1 MFDKKPLSI
10 EKEQRKRPIILYLII
25 VILLIVIII
34 LSILLAIKSSDKTED
49 KKEEKNEDKREDK
62 KQDQK
67 EDIINPIHE
76 ENFIPVEDSFYID
89 DPDNGAY
96 SYKGIGNH
104 LESEYYKILDVYN
117 MKPNNNR
124 SILTNFKTY
133 QQTSEFSSPC
143 SLIIMILN
151 YYNMSA
157 PGERECSIDFGLD
170 PDGSCAKDTYNRTQ
184 VFNKSTIPLFA
195 DKLKNKYKLDVLSS
209 ADYTEETLPFEDEI
223 TFGSWVKENINEGN
237 IIIVLY
243 NDWAGQYAAII
254 GIDDMGT
261 ELTNDDVLILA
272 DAYDTTD
279 HLQDGY
285 TIWSLERFFNLW
297 QYSYISFY
305 KDDESLN
312 HGQLILVKKPK
323 SN

>member
-1 MFDKKPLSI
+1 M
-10 EKEQRKRPIILYLII
+10 
-25 VILLIVIII
+25 
-34 LSILLAIKSSDKTED
+34 
-49 KKEEKNEDKREDK
+49 
-62 KQDQK
+62 
-67 EDIINPIHE
+67 
-76 ENFIPVEDSFYID
+76 D
-89 DPDNGAY
+89 D
-96 SYKGIGNH
+96 
-104 LESEYYKILDVYN
+104 
-117 MKPNNNR
+117 MKPNKNR

-151 YYNMSA
+151 YYNMTA

-170 PDGSCAKDTYNRTQ
+170 PEGSCAKNTYNRTQ
-184 VFNKSTIPLFA
+184 VFNKSTVPLFA
-195 DKLKNKYKLDVLSS
+195 DKLKTKYKLDVLSS
-209 ADYTEETLPFEDEI
+209 ADFTEETLPFEDES

-261 ELTNDDVLILA
+261 EPTNDDVIILA

-312 HGQLILVKKPK
+312 HGQFILVKKPK
-323 SN
+323 PN